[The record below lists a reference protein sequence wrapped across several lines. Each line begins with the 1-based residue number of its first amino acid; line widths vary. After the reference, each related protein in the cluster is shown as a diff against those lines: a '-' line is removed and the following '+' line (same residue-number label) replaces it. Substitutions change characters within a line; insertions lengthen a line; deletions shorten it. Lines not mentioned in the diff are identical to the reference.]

1 MYMKGMIMA
10 KDNEAFMQALS
21 FMYRPSAAGAK
32 QMKGIIDKQKKQT
45 ISQRRKRTMTGMS
58 MSNGLGNGG
67 TNVQTIATK
76 Y

>member
-1 MYMKGMIMA
+1 MA
-10 KDNEAFMQALS
+10 KDNQAFAQALS
-21 FMYRPSAAGAK
+21 FMFRPSAAGAK

-58 MSNGLGNGG
+58 MSNGLSNGG
-67 TNVQTIATK
+67 ANVQTISTK

>member
-1 MYMKGMIMA
+1 MYMKEVIMA
-10 KDNEAFMQALS
+10 KDNQAFAQALS
-21 FMYRPSAAGAK
+21 FMFRPSAAGAK

-58 MSNGLGNGG
+58 MSNGLSNGG
-67 TNVQTIATK
+67 ANVQTISTK